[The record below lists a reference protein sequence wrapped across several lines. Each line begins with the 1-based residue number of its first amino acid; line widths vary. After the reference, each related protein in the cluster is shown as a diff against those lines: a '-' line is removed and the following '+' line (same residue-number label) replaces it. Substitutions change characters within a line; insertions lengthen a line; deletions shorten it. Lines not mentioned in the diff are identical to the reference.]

1 MNTRL
6 SNTEECVSYL
16 ENRIL
21 EITQSE
27 QQKEKQIKKKN
38 EDSLRDLFDNIKCTN
53 ICIIQVPKGEQ
64 IEKEIKNVFEEIM
77 APNFPNLKRERYP
90 GAGITDGPKQN
101 EPNATHTKTYQN

>member
-38 EDSLRDLFDNIKCTN
+38 EDSLRDLWDNIKHVN
-53 ICIIQVPKGEQ
+53 LCII
-64 IEKEIKNVFEEIM
+64 
-77 APNFPNLKRERYP
+77 
-90 GAGITDGPKQN
+90 GIPEG
-101 EPNATHTKTYQN
+101 